1 MQEKKPGLKIVVGK
15 NNRKFFTATLG
26 GGRRRRITSRFV
38 PVVRVLAMGGA
49 GAGGGENNTAA
60 IDALL
65 REFPALGRTE
75 DGRVKCSLT
84 GHVMQSRVEV
94 LLPYVGG
101 KRFTAAVA
109 KERSLGALSE
119 FEPHIVKSRFVPNKL
134 FCRITGR
141 YVAAT
146 EKAVLGHCA
155 GKRFER
161 GVESL
166 SEKAEKSGE
175 KHVMLVEQ
183 DPRVGVTAVKEKQ
196 DAVNQANGESAPKS
210 KPKAP
215 GTQTR
220 DSTTAAAEPPQKSD
234 TAAVSED
241 AKKRER
247 LRLNGGFDTM
257 LQCWV
262 PPAHVLESDSETET
276 EAEGEDSDDSD
287 DDADDDETETETI
300 PVVRAP
306 NFAKAAAR
314 LNSKRDAKA
323 LGGAGVGAVGKK
335 EKNAAVGV
343 VVGKKEKGGAVVPTG
358 TAKRTPETAL
368 KPGKKTASK
377 PAKRRRA

>member
-49 GAGGGENNTAA
+49 GAGGGENDTAA

-276 EAEGEDSDDSD
+276 EAEDKDSN
-287 DDADDDETETETI
+287 DDADDDETETI

-335 EKNAAVGV
+335 EKNVAVVV

-358 TAKRTPETAL
+358 TAKRTAETAL
-368 KPGKKTASK
+368 KPGKKTAWK

>member
-15 NNRKFFTATLG
+15 NNRKFSTATLG

-49 GAGGGENNTAA
+49 GAGGGENDTAA

-276 EAEGEDSDDSD
+276 EAEDEDSNDSA
-287 DDADDDETETETI
+287 DDADDDETETI

-335 EKNAAVGV
+335 EKNVAVVV

-358 TAKRTPETAL
+358 TAKRTAETAL
-368 KPGKKTASK
+368 KPGKKTAWK

>member
-287 DDADDDETETETI
+287 DDADDDETETI

-335 EKNAAVGV
+335 EKYVAVGV

-368 KPGKKTASK
+368 KPGKKTAWK

>member
-15 NNRKFFTATLG
+15 NNRKFSTATLG

-49 GAGGGENNTAA
+49 GAGGGENDTAA

-276 EAEGEDSDDSD
+276 EAEDEDSNDSA
-287 DDADDDETETETI
+287 DDADDDETETI

-323 LGGAGVGAVGKK
+323 LGGAGVGAGGKK
-335 EKNAAVGV
+335 EKNVAVGV

-358 TAKRTPETAL
+358 TAKRTAETAL
-368 KPGKKTASK
+368 KPGKKTAWK

>member
-15 NNRKFFTATLG
+15 NNRKFSTATLG

-49 GAGGGENNTAA
+49 GAGGGENDTAA

-109 KERSLGALSE
+109 KKRSLGALSE

-276 EAEGEDSDDSD
+276 EAEDEDSNDSA
-287 DDADDDETETETI
+287 DDADDDETETI

-335 EKNAAVGV
+335 EKNVAVVV

-368 KPGKKTASK
+368 KPGKKTAWK

>member
-1 MQEKKPGLKIVVGK
+1 M
-15 NNRKFFTATLG
+15 
-26 GGRRRRITSRFV
+26 

-175 KHVMLVEQ
+175 KHLMLVEQ

-287 DDADDDETETETI
+287 DDADDDETETI

-314 LNSKRDAKA
+314 LNTKRDAKA

-335 EKNAAVGV
+335 EKYVAVGV
-343 VVGKKEKGGAVVPTG
+343 VVGKKEKGGEVVPTG

-368 KPGKKTASK
+368 KPGKKTAWK

>member
-49 GAGGGENNTAA
+49 GAGGGENDTAA

-276 EAEGEDSDDSD
+276 EAEDKDSN
-287 DDADDDETETETI
+287 DDADDDETETI

-335 EKNAAVGV
+335 EKNVAVVV

-368 KPGKKTASK
+368 KPGKKTAWK